1 MLEHQMKVLSSLSD
15 NKELFLKELNK
26 SMHWLNL
33 TDKEQLLEWIKQNYS
48 SLYPNLK
55 DHHQN

>member
-15 NKELFLKELNK
+15 NKELFIKELNK

-33 TDKEQLLEWIKQNYS
+33 NDKERLLEWIKQNYS
-48 SLYPNLK
+48 RLYPNLENQ
-55 DHHQN
+55 HQN